1 MTTALKPTD
10 AVVFVVDDDPAV
22 REGVS
27 SLIRSAGF
35 RVEAFSSAQ
44 EFLHRPPPD
53 VPGPTCLVLDIRL
66 PGLSGLELQRELAR
80 QESHLP
86 IIFITGHG
94 DIPMSVRAM
103 KAGAHDF
110 LSKPFRGRDLL
121 AAIHRAIE
129 LDRTA
134 LIRQK
139 ELAELRTR
147 YASLTPREREV
158 MGLVVRGMLNKQ
170 VAGEFGTAV
179 STVKVQRG
187 NIMKKMQAASVAD
200 LVRMAEK
207 IGHAPKADASERHTS
222 PMLLKSE
229 VQFARQHSIPSTTA
243 Y

>member
-1 MTTALKPTD
+1 MTAALKPTD

-44 EFLHRPPPD
+44 EFLHRPLPD

-66 PGLSGLELQRELAR
+66 PGLSGLELQRELTR
-80 QESHLP
+80 LESRLP

-110 LSKPFRGRDLL
+110 LTKPFHGRDLL
-121 AAIHRAIE
+121 AAIRRAIE
-129 LDRTA
+129 LDCTA
-134 LIRQK
+134 LTREK

-147 YASLTPREREV
+147 YVSLTPREREV

-179 STVKVQRG
+179 STVKIQRG

-207 IGHAPKADASERHTS
+207 IGHAPKADASGSHTA

-229 VQFARQHSIPSTTA
+229 EEFAHQHSIPSTTT
-243 Y
+243 